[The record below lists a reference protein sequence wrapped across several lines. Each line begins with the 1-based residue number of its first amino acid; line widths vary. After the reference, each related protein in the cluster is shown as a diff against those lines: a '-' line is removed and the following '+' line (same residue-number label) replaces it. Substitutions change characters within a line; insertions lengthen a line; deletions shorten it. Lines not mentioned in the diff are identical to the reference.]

1 MLDNGAKDGSLVTEE
16 EEVVAVVGRGVGG
29 GTNVLGKHL
38 HIKNK
43 Y

>member
-16 EEVVAVVGRGVGG
+16 EEVVAVF
-29 GTNVLGKHL
+29 GKHL
-38 HIKNK
+38 YMKNK